1 MAVFKPELHRL
12 EDVLDY
18 YENSPATHYKIFAGT
33 SPKAEYCRFYFDED
47 EKEIG
52 LQKLAEALRAIQQN
66 VDNTNPYILQLIEKK
81 KVARG
86 KDSES
91 LTQIVFQL
99 NKAERYL
106 PMMSGMQQQPNDN
119 FNRLM
124 EKMIEGQN
132 LIISKLSA
140 DEFGEDM
147 EEQKPKG
154 FGAILENEQF
164 QQLAIGALGLIINKF
179 AAPNQS
185 GLSTVTALAG
195 IPDNEKDKA
204 LQAIEILSNKDA
216 QYGTHL
222 LYLANI
228 DDSTYKMLL
237 GFMK

>member
-52 LQKLAEALRAIQQN
+52 AQKLSEALRAIQQN

-86 KDSES
+86 KENDN

-99 NKAERYL
+99 NKSERYL
-106 PMMSGMQQQPNDN
+106 PMMGMQQQQPNDN

-140 DEFGEDM
+140 DEFAEDM
-147 EEQKPKG
+147 EVEKPKG
-154 FGAILENEQF
+154 FGAIFETEQF
-164 QQLAIGALGLIINKF
+164 QQIALGALGLMINKF
-179 AAPNQS
+179 AAPGQP
-185 GLSTVTALAG
+185 GGTVTALAG
-195 IPDNEKDKA
+195 VPNEQREKA
-204 LQAIEILSNKDA
+204 LQAIEILSNKDDK
-216 QYGTHL
+216 YGDHL
-222 LYLANI
+222 FYLANI

>member
-18 YENSPATHYKIFAGT
+18 YEQSPATHYKIFAGT

-52 LQKLAEALRAIQQN
+52 LQKLADALRAIQQN
-66 VDNTNPYILQLIEKK
+66 IDNTNPYILQLIEKK
-81 KVARG
+81 KVIKG
-86 KDSES
+86 KENEN

-99 NKAERYL
+99 NKSERYL
-106 PMMSGMQQQPNDN
+106 PMLSGMQMQQPNDN

-140 DEFGEDM
+140 DEFDDDM
-147 EEQKPKG
+147 EENKPKG
-154 FGAILENEQF
+154 FGSILENQQF
-164 QQLAIGALGLIINKF
+164 QQMAIGALGLIINKF
-179 AAPNQS
+179 AGQPN
-185 GLSTVTALAG
+185 VTALAG
-195 IPDNEKDKA
+195 IPDSDNIQKEKA
-204 LQAIEILSNKDA
+204 LQAIEILGNKDPNF
-216 QYGTHL
+216 GDHL

>member
-52 LQKLAEALRAIQQN
+52 AQKLAEALRAIQQN

-86 KDSES
+86 KENDN

-106 PMMSGMQQQPNDN
+106 PVISGMQQQPNDN

-140 DEFGEDM
+140 EEFSEDM

-154 FGAILENEQF
+154 FGAIFETEQF

-179 AAPNQS
+179 AAPGQP
-185 GLSTVTALAG
+185 GGTVTALAG
-195 IPDNEKDKA
+195 VPNDQRDKA

-216 QYGTHL
+216 QFGDHL

>member
-12 EDVLDY
+12 EDVIDY

-81 KVARG
+81 KVAKG
-86 KDSES
+86 KENDN

-179 AAPNQS
+179 AAPS
-185 GLSTVTALAG
+185 LTGAATVTALAG
-195 IPDNEKDKA
+195 ISDNQKDKA
-204 LQAIEILSNKDA
+204 LQAIEILSSKDA
-216 QYGTHL
+216 NYGDHL

-228 DDSTYKMLL
+228 DNSTYQMLL

>member
-33 SPKAEYCRFYFDED
+33 SPKVEYCRFYFDED

-52 LQKLAEALRAIQQN
+52 LQKLSEALRAIQQN

-86 KDSES
+86 KDVES

-106 PMMSGMQQQPNDN
+106 PMMAGIQNNQPDPN
-119 FNRLM
+119 FSRLL

-140 DEFGEDM
+140 QEF
-147 EEQKPKG
+147 EEEEEEKPKG
-154 FGAILENEQF
+154 LAGILENEQF
-164 QQLAIGALGLIINKF
+164 QQMAIGALGLIINKF
-179 AAPNQS
+179 AAPS
-185 GLSTVTALAG
+185 PTGGVTALAG
-195 IPDNEKDKA
+195 IPDDQKQKA
-204 LQAIEILSNKDA
+204 LQAIEILSLKDA
-216 QYGTHL
+216 NYGDHL
-222 LYLANI
+222 YYLANI
-228 DDSTYKMLL
+228 DDNTYKMLL

>member
-33 SPKAEYCRFYFDED
+33 SPKVEYCRFYFDED

-52 LQKLAEALRAIQQN
+52 LQKLSEALRAIQQN

-86 KDSES
+86 KDAES

-106 PMMSGMQQQPNDN
+106 PMMAGMQQQQPNEN
-119 FNRLM
+119 FSRLL

-140 DEFGEDM
+140 DEFN
-147 EEQKPKG
+147 EEVEEEKPKG

-164 QQLAIGALGLIINKF
+164 QQMAIGALGLIINRF
-179 AAPNQS
+179 AAS
-185 GLSTVTALAG
+185 GSMAPPVTALAG
-195 IPDNEKDKA
+195 IPDDQQKKA
-204 LQAIEILSNKDA
+204 LQAIEILSTKDA
-216 QYGTHL
+216 NYGDHL
-222 LYLANI
+222 YYLANI

>member
-12 EDVLDY
+12 EDVIDY
-18 YENSPATHYKIFAGT
+18 YENSPATNYKIYAGT

-52 LQKLAEALRAIQQN
+52 IQKLSEALRAIQQN

-81 KVARG
+81 KAGRG
-86 KDSES
+86 KDLES

-106 PMMSGMQQQPNDN
+106 PMMAGMQQQPNDN

-140 DEFGEDM
+140 DEFSEDM

-179 AAPNQS
+179 AAPVQS
-185 GLSTVTALAG
+185 GGTVTALAG
-195 IPDNEKDKA
+195 VPDNQKEKA
-204 LQAIEILSNKDA
+204 LQAIEILSHKDA
-216 QYGTHL
+216 NYGDHL

-228 DDSTYKMLL
+228 DNNTYNMLL

>member
-52 LQKLAEALRAIQQN
+52 AQKLAEALRAIQQN

-86 KDSES
+86 KENDN

-106 PMMSGMQQQPNDN
+106 PMISGMQQQPNDN
-119 FNRLM
+119 FSRLM

-140 DEFGEDM
+140 EEFSEDM

-179 AAPNQS
+179 AAPGQP
-185 GLSTVTALAG
+185 GGTVTALAG
-195 IPDNEKDKA
+195 VPNDQRDKA

-216 QYGTHL
+216 QFGDHL

-228 DDSTYKMLL
+228 DDNTYKMLL

>member
-12 EDVLDY
+12 DDVVEY

-47 EKEIG
+47 EKQIG
-52 LQKLAEALRAIQQN
+52 LQKLVDALRAIQQN
-66 VDNTNPYILQLIEKK
+66 IDNTNPYILQLIEKK

-86 KDSES
+86 KENDN

-99 NKAERYL
+99 NKSDRYL
-106 PMMSGMQQQPNDN
+106 PIMSGMQQSGNDSQM
-119 FNRLM
+119 RLL

-140 DEFGEDM
+140 EEFSNDM
-147 EEQKPKG
+147 EDEKSKG
-154 FGAILENEQF
+154 FGSILENEQF

-179 AAPNQS
+179 AGQQS
-185 GLSTVTALAG
+185 QVTALAG
-195 IPDNEKDKA
+195 IPSEQKEKA
-204 LQAIEILSNKDA
+204 LQAIEILSNKDSD
-216 QYGTHL
+216 YGDHL

-228 DDSTYKMLL
+228 DNSTYKMLL

>member
-81 KVARG
+81 KAPRG
-86 KDSES
+86 KENDN

-106 PMMSGMQQQPNDN
+106 PMMAGMQQQPNDN

-132 LIISKLSA
+132 MIISKLSA
-140 DEFGEDM
+140 DEFSEDM

-179 AAPNQS
+179 AAPSQT
-185 GLSTVTALAG
+185 GGATVTALAG
-195 IPDNEKDKA
+195 IPDEQRDKA
-204 LQAIEILSNKDA
+204 LQAIEILSKKDVN
-216 QYGTHL
+216 YGDHL

-228 DDSTYKMLL
+228 DNTTYNMLL

>member
-52 LQKLAEALRAIQQN
+52 AQKLAEALRAIQQN

-86 KDSES
+86 KENDN

-106 PMMSGMQQQPNDN
+106 PMMAGMQQQQPSEN
-119 FNRLM
+119 FSRLM

-140 DEFGEDM
+140 DEFAQDM
-147 EEQKPKG
+147 EEEKPKG
-154 FGAILENEQF
+154 FGAIFETEQF

-179 AAPNQS
+179 AAPGQP
-185 GLSTVTALAG
+185 GGTVTALAG
-195 IPDNEKDKA
+195 VPNEQREKA
-204 LQAIEILSNKDA
+204 LQAIEILSNKDDKF
-216 QYGTHL
+216 GDHL

>member
-12 EDVLDY
+12 EDVIDY

-81 KVARG
+81 KVAKG
-86 KDSES
+86 KENDN

-179 AAPNQS
+179 AAPS
-185 GLSTVTALAG
+185 LTGAATVTALAG
-195 IPDNEKDKA
+195 ISDNQKDKA
-204 LQAIEILSNKDA
+204 LQAIEILSSKDA
-216 QYGTHL
+216 NYGDHL

-228 DDSTYKMLL
+228 DSSTYNMLL

>member
-33 SPKAEYCRFYFDED
+33 SPKVEYCRFYFDED

-52 LQKLAEALRAIQQN
+52 LQKLSEALRAIQQN

-86 KDSES
+86 KDAES

-106 PMMSGMQQQPNDN
+106 PMMAGMQQQQPNEN
-119 FNRLM
+119 FSRLL

-140 DEFGEDM
+140 DDFNDEV
-147 EEQKPKG
+147 EEEKPKG

-164 QQLAIGALGLIINKF
+164 QQMAIGALGLIINRF
-179 AAPNQS
+179 AGS
-185 GLSTVTALAG
+185 GSMTPTVTALAG
-195 IPDNEKDKA
+195 IPDDQQKKA
-204 LQAIEILSNKDA
+204 LQAIEILSTKDA
-216 QYGTHL
+216 NYGDHL
-222 LYLANI
+222 YYLANI

>member
-86 KDSES
+86 KENDN

-106 PMMSGMQQQPNDN
+106 PIMSGMQQQPNDN

-179 AAPNQS
+179 AAPS
-185 GLSTVTALAG
+185 LTGAATVTALAG
-195 IPDNEKDKA
+195 ISDNQKDKA
-204 LQAIEILSNKDA
+204 LQAIEILSSKDA
-216 QYGTHL
+216 NYGDHL

-228 DDSTYKMLL
+228 DNSTYQMLL

>member
-33 SPKAEYCRFYFDED
+33 SPKVEYCRFYFDED

-52 LQKLAEALRAIQQN
+52 LQKLSEALRAIQQN

-86 KDSES
+86 KDLES

-106 PMMSGMQQQPNDN
+106 PMMAGMQQTQPDQN
-119 FNRLM
+119 FSRLL

-140 DEFGEDM
+140 EEF
-147 EEQKPKG
+147 EEEEKPKG
-154 FGAILENEQF
+154 LAGILENEQF
-164 QQLAIGALGLIINKF
+164 QQMAIGALGLIINKF
-179 AAPNQS
+179 AAP
-185 GLSTVTALAG
+185 GSTGGAVTALAG
-195 IPDNEKDKA
+195 IPDEQKQKA
-204 LQAIEILSNKDA
+204 LQAIEILSTKDVN
-216 QYGTHL
+216 YGDHL
-222 LYLANI
+222 YYLANI

>member
-18 YENSPATHYKIFAGT
+18 YEQSPATNYKIFAGT

-52 LQKLAEALRAIQQN
+52 LQKLADALRAIQQN
-66 VDNTNPYILQLIEKK
+66 IDNTNPYILQLIEKK
-81 KVARG
+81 KVAKG
-86 KDSES
+86 KENEN

-106 PMMSGMQQQPNDN
+106 PMLSGMQMQQQPQNDN

-132 LIISKLSA
+132 MIISKLSA
-140 DEFGEDM
+140 DEFSDDM
-147 EEQKPKG
+147 EEEKPKG
-154 FGAILENEQF
+154 FGSILENEQF
-164 QQLAIGALGLIINKF
+164 QQMAIAGLGLIINKF
-179 AAPNQS
+179 AGQQN
-185 GLSTVTALAG
+185 VTALAG
-195 IPDNEKDKA
+195 IPGENSQKDKA
-204 LQAIEILSNKDA
+204 LAAIEILSSKDA
-216 QYGTHL
+216 NFGDHL
-222 LYLANI
+222 MYVANI
-228 DDSTYKMLL
+228 DERTYKMLL

>member
-33 SPKAEYCRFYFDED
+33 SPKVEYCRFYFDED

-52 LQKLAEALRAIQQN
+52 LQKLSEALRAIQQN

-86 KDSES
+86 KDAES

-106 PMMSGMQQQPNDN
+106 PMMAGMQQQQPNEN
-119 FNRLM
+119 FSRLL

-140 DEFGEDM
+140 DEF
-147 EEQKPKG
+147 EEEEEKPKG
-154 FGAILENEQF
+154 IYGLLENEQF
-164 QQLAIGALGLIINKF
+164 QQMAMGALGLIINKF
-179 AAPNQS
+179 SSPGQNTV
-185 GLSTVTALAG
+185 STITGIAG
-195 IPDNEKDKA
+195 IPNDQQKKA
-204 LQAIEILSNKDA
+204 LQAIEILSTKDA
-216 QYGTHL
+216 NYGDHL
-222 LYLANI
+222 YYLANI
-228 DDSTYKMLL
+228 DDNTYKMLL

>member
-33 SPKAEYCRFYFDED
+33 SPKVEYCRFYFDED

-52 LQKLAEALRAIQQN
+52 LQKLSEALRAIQQN

-86 KDSES
+86 KDAES

-106 PMMSGMQQQPNDN
+106 PMMAGMQQQQPNEN
-119 FNRLM
+119 FSRLL

-140 DEFGEDM
+140 DEFN
-147 EEQKPKG
+147 EEVEEEKPKG

-164 QQLAIGALGLIINKF
+164 QQMAIGALGLIINRF
-179 AAPNQS
+179 AAS
-185 GLSTVTALAG
+185 GSTPTVTALAG
-195 IPDNEKDKA
+195 FPDDQQKKA
-204 LQAIEILSNKDA
+204 LQAIEILSTKDA
-216 QYGTHL
+216 NYGDHL
-222 LYLANI
+222 YYLANI
-228 DDSTYKMLL
+228 DDNTYKMLL

>member
-18 YENSPATHYKIFAGT
+18 YEQSPATNYKIFAGT

-52 LQKLAEALRAIQQN
+52 LQKLADALRAIQQN
-66 VDNTNPYILQLIEKK
+66 IDNTNPYILQLIEKK
-81 KVARG
+81 KVAKG
-86 KDSES
+86 KENEN

-106 PMMSGMQQQPNDN
+106 PMLSGMQMQQQPQNDN
-119 FNRLM
+119 FNRLI

-132 LIISKLSA
+132 MIISKLSA
-140 DEFGEDM
+140 DEFENDM
-147 EEQKPKG
+147 EEEKPKG
-154 FGAILENEQF
+154 FGSILENEQF
-164 QQLAIGALGLIINKF
+164 QQMAIGALGLIINKF
-179 AAPNQS
+179 AGQQN
-185 GLSTVTALAG
+185 VTALAG
-195 IPDNEKDKA
+195 IPSDNSQKDKA
-204 LQAIEILSNKDA
+204 LAAIEILSNKDA
-216 QYGTHL
+216 NFGDHL
-222 LYLANI
+222 MYLANI

>member
-1 MAVFKPELHRL
+1 M
-12 EDVLDY
+12 EDVIDY
-18 YENSPATHYKIFAGT
+18 YENSPATNYKIYAGT

-52 LQKLAEALRAIQQN
+52 IQKLSEALRAIQQN
-66 VDNTNPYILQLIEKK
+66 VDNTNPYILQLREKK
-81 KVARG
+81 KAGRG
-86 KDSES
+86 QDLES

-106 PMMSGMQQQPNDN
+106 PMMAGMQQQPNDN

-140 DEFGEDM
+140 DEFSEDM

-179 AAPNQS
+179 AAPVQS
-185 GLSTVTALAG
+185 GGTVTALAG
-195 IPDNEKDKA
+195 VPDNQKEKA
-204 LQAIEILSNKDA
+204 LQAIEILSHKDA
-216 QYGTHL
+216 NYGDHL

-228 DDSTYKMLL
+228 DNNTYNMLL

>member
-12 EDVLDY
+12 EDVIDY

-86 KDSES
+86 KENDN

-179 AAPNQS
+179 AAPS
-185 GLSTVTALAG
+185 LTGAATVTALAG
-195 IPDNEKDKA
+195 ISDNQKDKA
-204 LQAIEILSNKDA
+204 LQAIEILSSKDA
-216 QYGTHL
+216 NYGDHL

-228 DDSTYKMLL
+228 DNSTYQMLL

>member
-18 YENSPATHYKIFAGT
+18 YEQSPATHYKIFAGT
-33 SPKAEYCRFYFDED
+33 SPKVEYCRFYFDED

-52 LQKLAEALRAIQQN
+52 LQKLADALRAIQQN

-81 KVARG
+81 KVAKG
-86 KDSES
+86 KENEN

-106 PMMSGMQQQPNDN
+106 PMISGMMPQQQPNNDH
-119 FNRLM
+119 FNRLL

-140 DEFGEDM
+140 DEYEEDI
-147 EEQKPKG
+147 EEYKPKWY
-154 FGAILENEQF
+154 ESEQ
-164 QQLAIGALGLIINKF
+164 IGQMALGAFSMVMNKL
-179 AAPNQS
+179 ATPNVS
-185 GLSTVTALAG
+185 ALAG
-195 IPDNEKDKA
+195 IPGDNTQREKA
-204 LQAIEILSNKDA
+204 MQAIELLSAKDPNF
-216 QYGTHL
+216 GDNL

-228 DDSTYKMLL
+228 DDNTYKMLL

>member
-18 YENSPATHYKIFAGT
+18 YEQSPATNYKIFAGT

-52 LQKLAEALRAIQQN
+52 LQKLADALRAIQQN
-66 VDNTNPYILQLIEKK
+66 IDNTNPYILQLIEKK
-81 KVARG
+81 KVAKG
-86 KDSES
+86 KENEN

-106 PMMSGMQQQPNDN
+106 PMLSGMQMQQQPQNDN

-132 LIISKLSA
+132 MIISKLSA
-140 DEFGEDM
+140 DEFSDDM
-147 EEQKPKG
+147 EEEKPKG
-154 FGAILENEQF
+154 FGSILENEQF
-164 QQLAIGALGLIINKF
+164 QQMAIGALGLIINKF
-179 AAPNQS
+179 AGQQN
-185 GLSTVTALAG
+185 VTALAG
-195 IPDNEKDKA
+195 IPGDNTQKDKA
-204 LQAIEILSNKDA
+204 LAAIEILSNKDA
-216 QYGTHL
+216 NFGDHL
-222 LYLANI
+222 MYLANI

>member
-81 KVARG
+81 KAPRG
-86 KDSES
+86 KENDN

-99 NKAERYL
+99 YKAERYL
-106 PMMSGMQQQPNDN
+106 PMMAGMQQQPNDN

-132 LIISKLSA
+132 MIISKLSA
-140 DEFGEDM
+140 DEFSEDM

-179 AAPNQS
+179 AAPSQT
-185 GLSTVTALAG
+185 GGATVTALAG
-195 IPDNEKDKA
+195 IPDEQRDKA
-204 LQAIEILSNKDA
+204 LQAIEILSKKDVN
-216 QYGTHL
+216 YGDHL

-228 DDSTYKMLL
+228 DNTTYNMLL

>member
-12 EDVLDY
+12 DDVIDY

-66 VDNTNPYILQLIEKK
+66 IDNTNPYILQLIEKK
-81 KVARG
+81 EVKKG
-86 KDSES
+86 KESEN

-99 NKAERYL
+99 NKAERFL
-106 PMMSGMQQQPNDN
+106 PMVSGMQQPNEN

-140 DEFGEDM
+140 DEFENEM
-147 EEQKPKG
+147 EEEKPKG
-154 FGAILENEQF
+154 FGSILENEQF
-164 QQLAIGALGLIINKF
+164 QQMAIGALGLIINKF
-179 AAPNQS
+179 MAVPNQ
-185 GLSTVTALAG
+185 GQTVTALAG
-195 IPDNEKDKA
+195 IPNDQEQKA
-204 LQAIEILSNKDA
+204 LQAIEILKNKDA
-216 QYGTHL
+216 NYGDHM

-228 DDSTYKMLL
+228 DNSTYNMLL
-237 GFMK
+237 GFIK